1 VERVSGVTKVH
12 SEVQPP
18 AWAGCPDELASTPDD
33 RVTIRPEETFDAF
46 YRRVYPGLVAVARA
60 LSRGTP
66 SAEDIA
72 QEAMLV
78 VYRKWDE
85 VVRLD
90 YPEAWTRRV
99 CANLAT
105 SSARRRQAE
114 LRALLRLSGRR
125 QESIP
130 LGETSERFWAQVRR
144 LPRRQA
150 QCVAL
155 FYALDLTVEDVAL
168 TLDVSAG
175 TVKIHLSR
183 ARASLA
189 VLIDQN
195 EDVS

>member
-1 VERVSGVTKVH
+1 MR
-12 SEVQPP
+12 SEVEPP
-18 AWAGCPDELASTPDD
+18 AWVAIPDALASTSDH
-33 RVTIRPEETFDAF
+33 RVTIQPEQTFDAF
-46 YRRVYPGLVAVARA
+46 YRRHYPGLVAVARA
-60 LSRGTP
+60 LSGGAP
-66 SAEDIA
+66 AAEDIA

-78 VYRKWDE
+78 VYRRWDE

-90 YPEAWTRRV
+90 YPQAWARRV

-125 QESIP
+125 QESIV

-155 FYALDLTVEDVAL
+155 FYALDLSVEEVAL
-168 TLDVSAG
+168 TLDVSVG
-175 TVKIHLSR
+175 TVKAHLSR
-183 ARASLA
+183 ARGSLA
-189 VLIDQN
+189 ELIDPH
-195 EDVS
+195 EDAS